1 MDRIYKY
8 NPNISYNPN
17 GGRYLQLITAKNL
30 YIQNITVAENDGH
43 SDSFHV
49 KFPNV
54 FTNYPL
60 GAVRV
65 EDQKFKDWDHYKF
78 TIWQLQ
84 LNFVVFCASSACG
97 VSVEHLNAKE
107 PMIRSIYR
115 FHVYYHIRRIL
126 KILEIPLPYENSF
139 NQYNNPYNH
148 EKFIGICSEY
158 GVSNDLTKWRKQK
171 YFSTWQSRA
180 WETGKPGMSNINE
193 NSFSRWIIEKSDGLT
208 MLGLQKLSGS
218 VRHDAYLILTS
229 QTSTRGPI
237 VGIESRNLD
246 AQHTFLNTF
255 ENIVNRRVNIS
266 EDIRRFQK
274 TLQYARSKVDYVI
287 GEFIYMLPS
296 NMNLQIEKVKDY
308 NNKILISSPSF
319 KIGTNLKI
327 NLDGE
332 QVKLKDKPDVK
343 SKEVEMVKTEPD
355 VKPKVITK
363 PDIKSNKEH
372 KQDVKPNIELKH
384 DVMLITTKPDT
395 NKITYEEEKVALYWE
410 LQLYLQYGGCSSDLR
425 SICLCHEICVYQD
438 SNTCDKC
445 PQILRQPTNCFLCS
459 IQDP

>member
-1 MDRIYKY
+1 M
-8 NPNISYNPN
+8 
-17 GGRYLQLITAKNL
+17 
-30 YIQNITVAENDGH
+30 AEHNGH
-43 SDSFHV
+43 SDSFQV

-65 EDQKFKDWDHYKF
+65 EDQRFKDWDHYKF
-78 TIWQLQ
+78 TIWQSQ

-97 VSVEHLNAKE
+97 ASVEHLNAKE

-139 NQYNNPYNH
+139 NQYSNPYNH

-158 GVSNDLTKWRKQK
+158 GVSNDLTKWRNQK

-180 WETGKPGMSNINE
+180 WETNKPGMSYISE

-208 MLGLQKLSGS
+208 TLGLQKLSET
-218 VRHDAYLILTS
+218 VRDYTYLILTS

-237 VGIESRNLD
+237 IGHEARNLD
-246 AQHTFLNTF
+246 AQRTFLNTF
-255 ENIVNRRVNIS
+255 ENIVNRRVNIP

-274 TLQYARSKVDYVI
+274 TLQYARSKEDYVI

-296 NMNLQIEKVKDY
+296 DMNLRIGKVKNY
-308 NNKILISSPSF
+308 NNKILISSSSF

-332 QVKLKDKPDVK
+332 KDKPDVK
-343 SKEVEMVKTEPD
+343 SKVVEMVKAEPD
-355 VKPKVITK
+355 VKSKVINK
-363 PDIKSNKEH
+363 PNIELNEKH
-372 KQDVKPNIELKH
+372 KQDVKPNIKSNKELKH
-384 DVMLITTKPDT
+384 DVKKPDT
-395 NKITYEEEKVALYWE
+395 NKIAYEEEKVAL
-410 LQLYLQYGGCSSDLR
+410 
-425 SICLCHEICVYQD
+425 
-438 SNTCDKC
+438 
-445 PQILRQPTNCFLCS
+445 ILGTTAVFTVWW
-459 IQDP
+459 IFK

>member
-8 NPNISYNPN
+8 NSDASYEPN
-17 GGRYLQLITAKNL
+17 GGTYLQLITAKDL
-30 YIQNITVAENDGH
+30 YIQNITVAEHDGGH
-43 SDSFHV
+43 SDSFQV

-84 LNFVVFCASSACG
+84 LNFAVFCASSACG

-139 NQYNNPYNH
+139 NQYNNSYNH

-158 GVSNDLTKWRKQK
+158 GVSNYLTKWRNQK
-171 YFSTWQSRA
+171 YFSTWQTRA
-180 WETGKPGMSNINE
+180 WETGKPGMSYINE

-208 MLGLQKLSGS
+208 TLGIQKLSES
-218 VRHDAYLILTS
+218 VRDYAYLILTS
-229 QTSTRGPI
+229 QTSTRGPV
-237 VGIESRNLD
+237 VGHEARNLD
-246 AQHTFLNTF
+246 AQRTFLNTF
-255 ENIVNRRVNIS
+255 ENIVNRRVNIP
-266 EDIRRFQK
+266 EDIQRFQK
-274 TLQYARSKVDYVI
+274 TLQYARSKVDYAI
-287 GEFIYMLPS
+287 GEFVYMLPS
-296 NMNLQIEKVKDY
+296 DMNLRIGNVRNY

-319 KIGTNLKI
+319 KIGTNVKV

-332 QVKLKDKPDVK
+332 KDKPDVK
-343 SKEVEMVKTEPD
+343 PKGEGIVKSKPD
-355 VKPKVITK
+355 VKQKKEP
-363 PDIKSNKEH
+363 NKEH
-372 KQDVKPNIELKH
+372 KQDVKPNIKFEQ
-384 DVMLITTKPDT
+384 DVKKPDT
-395 NKITYEEEKVALYWE
+395 NEITYEEEKVALVLGTTAVFTVWWMF
-410 LQLYLQYGGCSSDLR
+410 
-425 SICLCHEICVYQD
+425 
-438 SNTCDKC
+438 K
-445 PQILRQPTNCFLCS
+445 
-459 IQDP
+459 